1 MMITKPDSILV
12 TEWPTSSTWVGADGI
27 LCLIS
32 KKVKPVTLAETKL
45 YMEEFKRSLKGKMIC
60 MLADMTH
67 LTKSSKA
74 VKEYEAREIPHCMKA
89 IALLSGSNFGKL
101 RAHLSL
107 MFKAPPYPAK
117 VFTSETKARAWLK
130 KYL

>member
-1 MMITKPDSILV
+1 MITKPDSILV

-67 LTKSSKA
+67 LTKSS
-74 VKEYEAREIPHCMKA
+74 